1 MLPITRRKIALVKVV
16 KRNEEVEGE
25 KGTDQNLSAG
35 LLKEGAIIVAVAV
48 EVATASHLKV
58 IMILVQEAAVVQVE
72 VTAEVGLRAEVE
84 AKARNENIEVVSIR
98 KEANQNTVGRKERKR
113 IRKVIEAEIMMKRGR
128 RRRKEAVTE
137 IRNVIRERRMNH
149 QIVIVMTTVMI
160 QM

>member
-128 RRRKEAVTE
+128 RRKEAVTE
-137 IRNVIRERRMNH
+137 IRNVVRERRMNH